1 MITFFKD
8 LRSLLRNAS
17 DMDTIYLNGTSLTL
31 EQIYKV
37 AEQKAKVALTE
48 EAKKKIQE
56 CRTCVDDIIKNNQV
70 VYGVNTGFGAFKDKR
85 IAPGKLKELQRN
97 LIISH
102 STGVGNYLPVKVV
115 RASML
120 LRINSLASGYSGIK
134 LKTLETLIEM
144 LNKGVHPAVPAQ
156 GSVGASGDL
165 APISHIILVLSRGED
180 QEREEY
186 SGRVIIEENTDRD
199 NYTIKTISG
208 LKAMHDA
215 GIERVVL
222 DAKEGLAL
230 NNGTNVM
237 TAIAA
242 LALVDA
248 QVLLENAIKI
258 FTASLEGLRGVSDA
272 FQPKIHELRRQKGQ
286 IEIAKKVMQYIQ
298 GSKLIDSR
306 KSEVQ
311 DSYSLRCFPQ
321 VVGPIKETL
330 DFAANIIEREAN
342 AVTDN
347 PLIIPE
353 ADRPIKAFS
362 GGNFHGEPIAQVCDF
377 LKITIAELGNISE
390 RRIFK
395 LTSQF
400 LSHGLPS
407 MLTTEPGLQ
416 SGIMILQYTAAALVS
431 ENKVLAHPASVDSI
445 PTSEDVEDHV
455 SMGTIAARQF
465 REILEN
471 VRKIIAIEYITA
483 CQALDLRLRIDTD
496 FVNEIPEHTF
506 GKKTYGIYTKLRNA
520 GVDFWDRDKVAYID
534 IEKTLR

>member
-1 MITFFKD
+1 MK
-8 LRSLLRNAS
+8 
-17 DMDTIYLNGTSLTL
+17 TIFIDGTSVTL
-31 EQIYKV
+31 KQIDLV
-37 AEQKAKVALTE
+37 ASQKARVALTE
-48 EAKKKIQE
+48 EAKKKIQT
-56 CRTCVDDIIKNNQV
+56 CRKCVDDIINKNQV

-85 IAPGKLKELQRN
+85 ISRDKLKELQRN

-115 RASML
+115 RATML
-120 LRINSLASGYSGIK
+120 LRINSLSSGYSGIR
-134 LKTLETLIEM
+134 LTTIETLIEM
-144 LNKGVHPAVPAQ
+144 LNKGIHPAVPAQ

-180 QEREEY
+180 CEREEY

-199 NYTIKTISG
+199 NYSVKTISG
-208 LKAMHDA
+208 MKAMHNA

-242 LALVDA
+242 LAMIDA
-248 QVLLENAIKI
+248 KLLLENAIKI

-286 IEIAKKVMQYIQ
+286 INIAKKIIKYIE
-298 GSKLIDSR
+298 GSALIDSR

-330 DFAANIIEREAN
+330 DFAENIIEREAN

-347 PLIIPE
+347 PLIIPD

-362 GGNFHGEPIAQVCDF
+362 GGNFHGEPIAQICDF
-377 LKITIAELGNISE
+377 CKIAIAELGNISE

-483 CQALDLRLRIDTD
+483 CQALDLRLRIDSD
-496 FVNEIPEHTF
+496 FKDCDPEKTF
-506 GKKTYGIYTKLRNA
+506 GKKTYRIYHKLREA
-520 GVDFWDRDKVAYID
+520 GVEFWDRDKVAYID
-534 IEKTLR
+534 IEKTLRLITTEL

>member
-1 MITFFKD
+1 MRKIFLD
-8 LRSLLRNAS
+8 GSSL
-17 DMDTIYLNGTSLTL
+17 SLP
-31 EQIYKV
+31 EIYKIAHENIQV
-37 AEQKAKVALTE
+37 ELTKEAVRKIKKSREYIE
-48 EAKKKIQE
+48 EIVKKDQI
-56 CRTCVDDIIKNNQV
+56 
-70 VYGVNTGFGAFKDKR
+70 VYGVTTGFGAFKNKR
-85 IAPGKLKELQRN
+85 ISRDKLKELQRN

-102 STGVGNYLPVKVV
+102 STGVGPYLPVPVV
-115 RASML
+115 RAIML
-120 LRINSLASGYSGIK
+120 LRINSLASGYSGIR
-134 LKTLETLIEM
+134 LETLETLIEM

-180 QEREEY
+180 EEREEY

-199 NYTIKTISG
+199 NYCVKTVSG
-208 LKAMHDA
+208 MHAMHQA

-248 QVLLENAIKI
+248 QLLYDNAIKI
-258 FTASLEGLRGVSDA
+258 FAASLESLCGVSDA
-272 FQPKIHELRRQKGQ
+272 FRSEIHELRHQKGQ
-286 IEIAKKVMQYIQ
+286 IDVAKKVMQYITN
-298 GSKLIDSR
+298 SKLIDSR
-306 KSEVQ
+306 KFEVQ

-330 DFAANIIEREAN
+330 DFAATILEREAN

-347 PLIIPE
+347 PLIIPG
-353 ADRPIKAFS
+353 IKEDQLAFS

-377 LKITIAELGNISE
+377 LKIAIAELGNISE

-471 VRKIIAIEYITA
+471 VKRIIAIEYITA
-483 CQALDLRLRIDTD
+483 CQALDLRLRID
-496 FVNEIPEHTF
+496 PEFQNCKPENAFGTTTF
-506 GKKTYGIYTKLRNA
+506 RIYKKLREA
-520 GVDFWDRDKVAYID
+520 GIEFWERDKVAYID
-534 IEKTLR
+534 IEKTVRLITSEL

>member
-1 MITFFKD
+1 MK
-8 LRSLLRNAS
+8 
-17 DMDTIYLNGTSLTL
+17 MIYLDGTSLTL
-31 EQIYKV
+31 NEIYEIAHERTRV
-37 AEQKAKVALTE
+37 ELTD
-48 EAKKKIQE
+48 EARKKIIR
-56 CRTCVDDIIKNNQV
+56 CRKHIEEIIEKDQV

-85 IAPGKLKELQRN
+85 ISRDKLKELQRN

-102 STGVGNYLPVKVV
+102 STGVGYYLSVPVV
-115 RASML
+115 RAIML
-120 LRINSLASGYSGIK
+120 LRINSLASGYSGIRME
-134 LKTLETLIEM
+134 TLQTLIEM
-144 LNKGVHPAVPAQ
+144 LNKGIHPAVPAQ

-199 NYTIKTISG
+199 NYSIKTISG

-215 GIERVVL
+215 GIERVIL

-248 QVLLENAIKI
+248 QLLFENAVKI

-272 FQPKIHELRRQKGQ
+272 YLPKIHELRRQKGQ
-286 IEIAKKVMQYIQ
+286 IDVANKVMEYIQ
-298 GSKLIDSR
+298 GSKLTDSR
-306 KSEVQ
+306 RGEVQ

-321 VVGPIKETL
+321 VAGPIKETL
-330 DFAANIIEREAN
+330 NFAANIIEREAN

-353 ADRPIKAFS
+353 ITDDKLAFS

-377 LKITIAELGNISE
+377 LKIAIAELGNISE

-471 VRKIIAIEYITA
+471 VKRIIAIEYITA
-483 CQALDLRLRIDTD
+483 CQALDLRLRIDPD
-496 FVNEIPEHTF
+496 FQDCRPETVF
-506 GKKTYGIYTKLRNA
+506 GHMTYRVYSKLRDA
-520 GVDFWDRDKVAYID
+520 GVEFWERDKVAYID
-534 IEKTLR
+534 IEKTLRLITTEL